1 MLSLVSTLA
10 FLQLITVI
18 TVRAM
23 TVAAADKV
31 YLVTGSESVLACSKC
46 CVLLEQRTQHSLFV
60 IPVSS

>member
-10 FLQLITVI
+10 VLQLITVI

-31 YLVTGSESVLACSKC
+31 YLVTGSESVWCSKC
-46 CVLLEQRTQHSLFV
+46 CVLLEQRT
-60 IPVSS
+60 